1 MSTQH
6 NQTPD
11 MPTPENNAAR
21 LTAIIQA
28 GTALSAAIH
37 PATGYNPQ
45 AIGEAFADAL
55 MKDAEGRPLE
65 LDLAHECIALV
76 LSAAMSR
83 MNEHYETIAAAKTFA
98 EVKLPS
104 PSYPT
109 SEDEDDDD
117 ERMQAR
123 EDESRRD

>member
-1 MSTQH
+1 ME
-6 NQTPD
+6 
-11 MPTPENNAAR
+11 TPENNSER
-21 LTAIIQA
+21 LAAIIRA
-28 GTALSAAIH
+28 GAALSAAIH
-37 PATGYNPQ
+37 PATGYNPG
-45 AIGEAFADAL
+45 AIGTAFADAL
-55 MKDAEGRPLE
+55 MKDAEDRPLE
-65 LDLAHECIALV
+65 LDLAHECLSLI

-83 MNEHYETIAAAKTFA
+83 MDEHYETIAAAKTFA